1 MVVLSLYLS
10 MLQYQRPQLIF
21 CYLGI
26 YVVVSLLVSADS
38 CFFLPI
44 NNFNLIYIC
53 RLAVKEI
60 GAKCLNSIMD
70 ELIYKL
76 SVENSDI
83 LGM

>member
-1 MVVLSLYLS
+1 
-10 MLQYQRPQLIF
+10 
-21 CYLGI
+21 
-26 YVVVSLLVSADS
+26 
-38 CFFLPI
+38 
-44 NNFNLIYIC
+44 
-53 RLAVKEI
+53 VKEI